1 MPGATDKVR
10 KQEVNILHIGL
21 GNRGHRWVSAV
32 QKHPGARSVGCVDSA
47 SSTLS
52 WVRTRF
58 PGLTLSQD
66 IEEVLPKVHADGA
79 IIAGSPGLRAAHAIQ
94 ALEAGLTVM
103 VEEPFATSLADAVAV
118 LNVSRRTGKSLIVM
132 SHEAVTRGDA
142 SLQPLIAGGKV
153 GTVTHVSCADRRV
166 VSSSEPESCPY
177 CQLLTVGIHQ
187 LEMLRHVL
195 GVDPISLIARCS
207 RSPCSPYEHGST
219 SEVFVEMGRNIH
231 LQYYGSLT
239 SNRNEVTL
247 WIEGDKGVLKADGS
261 RIWWRRRGWRFF
273 APLSFRKSPGP
284 EQSWPFTMWVDQLG
298 AAINGAQVP
307 KTGERNS
314 LWPVSMVEAI
324 RRSDETGKVIQI
336 PQLLAAAE
344 ASIGFSTPGFKSVVS

>member
-1 MPGATDKVR
+1 MPGVTDQVR
-10 KQEVNILHIGL
+10 NQQVNILHIGL
-21 GNRGHRWVSAV
+21 GNRGQRWMRAV
-32 QKHPGARSVGCVDSA
+32 KEHPGARSVGGVDPA

-66 IEEVLPKVHADGA
+66 IEEVLQKVHAEGA
-79 IIAGSPGLRAAHAIQ
+79 IIGGSPALRAAHAIK

-118 LNVSRRTGKSLIVM
+118 LNASRRTGKSLIVM
-132 SHEAVTRGDA
+132 SHEAVIRGDA

-166 VSSSEPESCPY
+166 VSNSEPESSAY
-177 CQLLTVGIHQ
+177 CQLLSVGIHQ
-187 LEMLRHVL
+187 LEMLRQVL
-195 GVDPISLIARCS
+195 GVDPISLISRCS
-207 RSPCSPYEHGST
+207 RSPWSPYEHGST
-219 SEVFVEMGRNIH
+219 SEVFLEMGRNIH

-261 RIWWRRRGWRFF
+261 RIWWRRRGWKFF
-273 APLSFRKSPGP
+273 APLSFRKSPRP
-284 EQSWPFTMWVDQLG
+284 EQSRPFKMWVDQLD

-314 LWPVSMVEAI
+314 LWPVSMV
-324 RRSDETGKVIQI
+324 

-344 ASIGFSTPGFKSVVS
+344 ASIGFSTPGFRSVVS